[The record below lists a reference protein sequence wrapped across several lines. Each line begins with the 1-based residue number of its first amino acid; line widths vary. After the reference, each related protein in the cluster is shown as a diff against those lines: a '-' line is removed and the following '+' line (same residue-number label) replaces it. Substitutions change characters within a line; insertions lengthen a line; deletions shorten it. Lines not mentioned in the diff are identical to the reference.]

1 MAGVSYGVQS
11 LGCAIP
17 QSQNTGSPFF
27 SVLVRDFGDYDTTLA
42 CKCGLIQEKR
52 NILVKQVP
60 SVPGKDDL
68 FFWSAVFSFLD
79 G

>member
-1 MAGVSYGVQS
+1 MAGVSYGVHC

-17 QSQNTGSPFF
+17 QSQNPDSPFF
-27 SVLVRDFGDYDTTLA
+27 SVLVRDLGDYDTTLA
-42 CKCGLIQEKR
+42 CKCGLVQEER

-68 FFWSAVFSFLD
+68 F
-79 G
+79 